1 MKTITQFRSL
11 SSGLLGIT
19 LLIPASYFMF
29 TITARICLGAKNP
42 YYFIAPSFLQSP
54 FHLFELHKAQVI
66 IGSVILAISLN
77 LSSFRAGR
85 NRHWLNAAIAF
96 QGLLL
101 LLVLVFYTLIQH
113 LRY

>member
-1 MKTITQFRSL
+1 M
-11 SSGLLGIT
+11 
-19 LLIPASYFMF
+19 
-29 TITARICLGAKNP
+29 TARICLGVKNL
-42 YYFIAPSFLQSP
+42 YIFFAPSFLQSP
-54 FHLFELHKAQVI
+54 FHLFEFHKAQVI

-77 LSSFRAGR
+77 IPAFRAGR

-101 LLVLVFYTLIQH
+101 LLVLVFYTFIQH